1 MKNKKRGDSWKTMK
15 VSEKLFS
22 HKKKK
27 QKTEQLD
34 IKTKLNIK
42 HQGQIYQK
50 KRKKDDKISP

>member
-1 MKNKKRGDSWKTMK
+1 MKNKKRGDSWKAMK

-27 QKTEQLD
+27 KLD

-42 HQGQIYQK
+42 HH
-50 KRKKDDKISP
+50 R